1 MKLNK
6 KVEIRFPSTV
16 RSVWFGLNKIFRN
29 KLKSLSITPVQ
40 YTVLR
45 CLIETKGEGLNQTE
59 LADVIFS
66 NKNNTSSILRRM
78 EKSGYILRA
87 QARYDQRENI
97 ISVTSKGKS
106 LFKSAQKHAFEVRG
120 EAFSFLTPKD
130 EISFCSSLQKIN
142 SKLKELQN

>member
-1 MKLNK
+1 MKRES
-6 KVEIRFPSTV
+6 EIKFPATI

-45 CLIETKGEGLNQTE
+45 CLIESGEEGLNQTE
-59 LADVIFS
+59 LAGVIFS

-78 EKSGYILRA
+78 EKSGYILRT

-97 ISVTSKGKS
+97 ISATPRGKS
-106 LFKSAQKHAFEVRG
+106 LFKSAQKQAIEVRG
-120 EAFSFLTPKD
+120 EVFSFLSPDD
-130 EISFCSSLQKIN
+130 EISFCRSLQKIN
-142 SKLKELQN
+142 SKLKKLQN

>member
-1 MKLNK
+1 MDNGKP
-6 KVEIRFPSTV
+6 ICFPAVLRST
-16 RSVWFGLNKIFRN
+16 WFGLNKIFRN

-45 CLIETKGEGLNQTE
+45 CLIESGEEGLNQTE
-59 LADVIFS
+59 LAGVIFS

-78 EKSGYILRA
+78 EKSGYISRA

-97 ISVTSKGKS
+97 ISVTPKGKS
-106 LFKSAQKHAFEVRG
+106 LFKSAQKYAYEVRG

>member
-1 MKLNK
+1 MDNGKP
-6 KVEIRFPSTV
+6 ICFPAVLRST
-16 RSVWFGLNKIFRN
+16 WFGLNKIFRN

-45 CLIETKGEGLNQTE
+45 CLIESGEEGLNQTE
-59 LADVIFS
+59 LAGIIFS

-78 EKSGYILRA
+78 EKSGYILRS

-97 ISVTSKGKS
+97 ISVTPKGKS
-106 LFKSAQKHAFEVRG
+106 LFKSAQKYAYEVRG

>member
-1 MKLNK
+1 MDNGNP
-6 KVEIRFPSTV
+6 ICFPAVLRST
-16 RSVWFGLNKIFRN
+16 WFGLNKIFRN

-59 LADVIFS
+59 LAGVIFS

-78 EKSGYILRA
+78 EKSGYILRS

-97 ISVTSKGKS
+97 ISVTPKGKS
-106 LFKSAQKHAFEVRG
+106 LFKSAQKYAYEVRG

>member
-1 MKLNK
+1 LKLNSK
-6 KVEIRFPSTV
+6 GKIRFPATV

-78 EKSGYILRA
+78 EKNGYILRA

-120 EAFSFLTPKD
+120 EAFSFLTPTD
-130 EISFCSSLQKIN
+130 EINFCSSLQKIN
-142 SKLKELQN
+142 SKLKKLQN

>member
-1 MKLNK
+1 MDNGNP
-6 KVEIRFPSTV
+6 ICFPAVLRST
-16 RSVWFGLNKIFRN
+16 WFGLNKIFRN

-45 CLIETKGEGLNQTE
+45 CLIESGEEGLNQTE
-59 LADVIFS
+59 LAGIIFS

-78 EKSGYILRA
+78 EKSGYISRA

-106 LFKSAQKHAFEVRG
+106 LFKSAQKHASEVRG

-130 EISFCSSLQKIN
+130 EISFCRSLQKIN
-142 SKLKELQN
+142 SKLKKLQN

>member
-1 MKLNK
+1 MDNGNP
-6 KVEIRFPSTV
+6 ICFPAVLRST
-16 RSVWFGLNKIFRN
+16 WFGLNKIFRN

-59 LADVIFS
+59 LAGVIFS

-78 EKSGYILRA
+78 EKSGYISRA

-97 ISVTSKGKS
+97 ISVTPKGKS
-106 LFKSAQKHAFEVRG
+106 LFKSAQKYAYEVRG

-142 SKLKELQN
+142 SKLKKLQN

>member
-1 MKLNK
+1 MDNGKP
-6 KVEIRFPSTV
+6 ICFPAVLRST
-16 RSVWFGLNKIFRN
+16 WFGLNKIFRN

-59 LADVIFS
+59 LAGVIFS

-78 EKSGYILRA
+78 EKSGYILRS

-97 ISVTSKGKS
+97 ISVTPKGKS
-106 LFKSAQKHAFEVRG
+106 LFKSAQKYAYEVRG